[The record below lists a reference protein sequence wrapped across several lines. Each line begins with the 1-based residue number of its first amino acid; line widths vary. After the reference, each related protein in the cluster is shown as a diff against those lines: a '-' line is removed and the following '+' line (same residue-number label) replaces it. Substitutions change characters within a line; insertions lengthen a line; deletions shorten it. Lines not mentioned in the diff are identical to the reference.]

1 VPFVHHLAIAFCHR
15 ARRNLKTNQE
25 SVSMGLFTPD
35 LYRSFAIGF
44 AVGVVIIGASAVRN
58 WDTDLASPAQAAT
71 AVQEAGNPSE

>member
-1 VPFVHHLAIAFCHR
+1 
-15 ARRNLKTNQE
+15 
-25 SVSMGLFTPD
+25 MGLFTPD

-71 AVQEAGNPSE
+71 AVQEAGSLSE